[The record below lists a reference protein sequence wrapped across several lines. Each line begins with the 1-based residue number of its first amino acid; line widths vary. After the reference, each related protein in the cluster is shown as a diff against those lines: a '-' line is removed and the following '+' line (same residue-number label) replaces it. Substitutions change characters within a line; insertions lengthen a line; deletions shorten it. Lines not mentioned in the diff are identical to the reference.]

1 MNKPRYFS
9 ITYLATPANKERI
22 ERFYECELENLLIR
36 MATISI
42 PHDNS

>member
-1 MNKPRYFS
+1 MNNPKYLS

-22 ERFYECELENLLIR
+22 ERFYECELENPPIR